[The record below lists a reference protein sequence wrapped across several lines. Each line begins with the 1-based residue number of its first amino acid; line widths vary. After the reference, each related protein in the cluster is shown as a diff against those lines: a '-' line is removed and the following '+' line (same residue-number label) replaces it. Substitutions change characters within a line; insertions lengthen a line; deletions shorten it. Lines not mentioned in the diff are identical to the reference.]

1 MVNMV
6 WSCRV
11 SEAAAM
17 FPYPNELGEEGV
29 GNSQGKMDTADE
41 VSR

>member
-1 MVNMV
+1 MV

-17 FPYPNELGEEGV
+17 FLYPIEHGRKVLETAG
-29 GNSQGKMDTADE
+29 QGKMDIADE